1 MKFFIKNSILF
12 VFRCYN
18 FGVKM
23 DFFKLYFVVDFFVFR
38 GIFMIFFMIQF
49 QWDYLVDWD
58 VLLVE
63 DMMVGVGGDFGFVI
77 EFVIGLDFFDNY
89 LIGYC
94 IDGRV
99 LFLVIGYLVFVW

>member
-1 MKFFIKNSILF
+1 
-12 VFRCYN
+12 
-18 FGVKM
+18 
-23 DFFKLYFVVDFFVFR
+23 
-38 GIFMIFFMIQF
+38 
-49 QWDYLVDWD
+49 
-58 VLLVE
+58 
-63 DMMVGVGGDFGFVI
+63 MMVGVGGDFGFVI